1 MLTSLRE
8 TLARQGEEFE
18 VVLREQGERVRVASD
33 KKRRFGLEKGVAARG
48 RIRGMEKVRLAGA
61 AGGGE
66 DAHVSPTK
74 TGMVQRRKDNL
85 PRPGAGSAMGKGEG
99 MGGGGG
105 GGGGVV
111 GVDFSSMPGAGGE
124 GFDGGGGGSFMTPLE
139 MQQLDSA
146 SEQTQLL
153 IPQGDSYLQT
163 RAEAVEQI
171 ESHIS
176 ELGAVFQKLAGLVQH
191 HGELVQRVEDNVDDA
206 HENVES
212 GMGQLVKVLEGLK
225 SGKMLGLKITGIL
238 VLFIIFFITF
248 LA

>member
-1 MLTSLRE
+1 
-8 TLARQGEEFE
+8 
-18 VVLREQGERVRVASD
+18 
-33 KKRRFGLEKGVAARG
+33 
-48 RIRGMEKVRLAGA
+48 
-61 AGGGE
+61 
-66 DAHVSPTK
+66 
-74 TGMVQRRKDNL
+74 
-85 PRPGAGSAMGKGEG
+85 
-99 MGGGGG
+99 
-105 GGGGVV
+105 
-111 GVDFSSMPGAGGE
+111 
-124 GFDGGGGGSFMTPLE
+124 MTPLE